1 MRPSC
6 DYRRGEIMML
16 QQEANPAIPRCKNDC
31 TLKMCRRRGNMDAF
45 SSFFFLAQ
53 EAQTGCSL
61 LPPPPSRVFSFLI
74 ITHVNSAHSSH
85 FPLLGQWASRATIKE
100 YGWQKYFQGP
110 VQSVSQPSARFNEQL
125 RGLVALP
132 RLRVCVRAQ
141 MQMCLSECM
150 RGPRSLIM

>member
-1 MRPSC
+1 
-6 DYRRGEIMML
+6 
-16 QQEANPAIPRCKNDC
+16 
-31 TLKMCRRRGNMDAF
+31 MCRQRGNMDAF
-45 SSFFFLAQ
+45 YSFFFSSQ

-61 LPPPPSRVFSFLI
+61 LPPPPHHISFFSFLI
-74 ITHVNSAHSSH
+74 ITHVHSAHSSH

-132 RLRVCVRAQ
+132 SSSTSVCVRAQ
-141 MQMCLSECM
+141 MQMCLSGCM